1 MLSYRNRDVG
11 NQKVDCK
18 NNARFI
24 AGTALFVIALGVISG
39 CATYTTPGGSVPISS
54 LAEADINTLMARQ
67 PQAVF
72 PAHIVVARIQ
82 APQYRSPRV
91 EGYGS
96 GRYSVLTTRDIETEA
111 DFEFLSQ
118 LPMIAALAP
127 INRLL
132 LPPKLDT
139 IKDLRTAAARAR
151 ADILLVYGLDTSFNV
166 GTRKYA
172 PLNVISLG
180 FLKNQEATVTTT
192 ASAVFFDVR
201 TEFVYGFAET
211 TARESESVSLWNSAA
226 TVDELRV
233 RAEQKVFH
241 QLISEL
247 EKNWD
252 SILKRYA
259 TIITPVPDRPS
270 IVPDEKL

>member
-1 MLSYRNRDVG
+1 
-11 NQKVDCK
+11 
-18 NNARFI
+18 
-24 AGTALFVIALGVISG
+24 
-39 CATYTTPGGSVPISS
+39 
-54 LAEADINTLMARQ
+54 MARQ
-67 PQAVF
+67 PQAAF

-82 APQYRSPRV
+82 APHYRSSRT

-96 GRYSVLTTRDIETEA
+96 GRYSVVTTRDVETKA
-111 DFEFLSQ
+111 DFELLSQ
-118 LPMIAALAP
+118 LPMVAGLAP
-127 INRLL
+127 ISRLL
-132 LPPKLDT
+132 LPPKLDA

-151 ADILLVYGLDTSFNV
+151 ADILLVYSLDTTFNV
-166 GTRKYA
+166 GTQKYA

-180 FLKNQEATVTTT
+180 FLQNQEATVTTT

-211 TARESESVSLWNSAA
+211 TARESESVNLWNSAA

-233 RAEQKVFH
+233 RAEQKGFH
-241 QLISEL
+241 QLINEL

-259 TIITPVPDRPS
+259 TIITPAPDAPG

>member
-1 MLSYRNRDVG
+1 M
-11 NQKVDCK
+11 
-18 NNARFI
+18 
-24 AGTALFVIALGVISG
+24 IALALISG

-54 LAEADINTLMARQ
+54 LAEADINALIARQ
-67 PQAVF
+67 PLAAF
-72 PAHIVVARIQ
+72 PAHVVVARIQ
-82 APQYRSPRV
+82 APRYRSPRV
-91 EGYGS
+91 QGYGL
-96 GRYSVLTTRDIETEA
+96 GRYSVVTTRDIETEA

-118 LPMIAALAP
+118 LPMIAELAP
-127 INRLL
+127 ISRLL
-132 LPPKLDT
+132 LPPRLDA
-139 IKDLRTAAARAR
+139 IKDLRTAAAQAR
-151 ADILLVYGLDTSFNV
+151 AGILLVYSLDTSFNV
-166 GTRKYA
+166 GAQRYA

-211 TARESESVSLWNSAA
+211 TARESENVTVWNSAA
-226 TVDELRV
+226 KVDELRI
-233 RAEQKVFH
+233 RTEQKVFH
-241 QLISEL
+241 QLIREL

-259 TIITPVPDRPS
+259 TIITPVPDIPS